1 MTLKTFLNLSMT
13 LTYLNS
19 TEHIWHSSNKWLQ
32 SYLSNPNQHVS
43 INGYDPG
50 LAAINWTPLTG
61 LSSRTQST
69 FIIYERLHQAIKF
82 CKAHHFTND
91 SIVCGGLQSPTWK
104 KNLLKSQFPPE
115 MILLKTCELVS
126 TMLLSSFCFLHQM
139 IAL

>member
-1 MTLKTFLNLSMT
+1 MLKTFLNLSMT

-43 INGYDPG
+43 INVYDPG

-61 LSSRTQST
+61 LSSTTPST

-82 CKAHHFTND
+82 CKVHHFTND
-91 SIVCGGLQSPTWK
+91 SIVCRGLQSPTWK
-104 KNLLKSQFPPE
+104 KPSWRVNSHLKWYY
-115 MILLKTCELVS
+115 LKLVS
-126 TMLLSSFCFLHQM
+126 LCPLFYYQVFIFYTKW
-139 IAL
+139 